1 MSTRVEQLQAIV
13 EPVLGALGLQL
24 WGIEYLGQGRH
35 TLLRVYID
43 KAEGVGIEDCAE
55 ASRQISGILDVEDPI
70 TSEYTLEVSSPGVE
84 RLLFTIEQYR
94 QYLGAELKLRL
105 RQNFE
110 GRRNFGGVLVEVS
123 DDEISIAQGEDT
135 LSFPLE
141 LIERANV
148 VYKDVPDARAP

>member
-1 MSTRVEQLQAIV
+1 MTARVEQIQAIV

-43 KAEGVGIEDCAE
+43 KPDGVDIDDCAE

-70 TSEYTLEVSSPGVE
+70 KTEYTLEVSSPGIE
-84 RLLFTIEQYR
+84 RPLFTLEQYR
-94 QYLGAELKLRL
+94 LYLNVELKLRL

-110 GRRNFGGVLVEVS
+110 GRRNFAGVLIEVS
-123 DDEISIAQGEDT
+123 DDDISIAQGEDK

-148 VYKDVPDARAP
+148 VYKGEPDPRT